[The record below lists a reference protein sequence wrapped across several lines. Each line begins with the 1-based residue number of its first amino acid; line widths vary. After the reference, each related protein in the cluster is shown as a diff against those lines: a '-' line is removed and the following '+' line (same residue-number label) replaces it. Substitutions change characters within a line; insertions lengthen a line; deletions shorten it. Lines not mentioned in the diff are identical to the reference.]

1 MLFPISG
8 RACRWQ
14 TISPPDIIRSSRLAR
29 RGEKRVRPACWRD
42 SFMGVL
48 GAKHMGI
55 AELLLSGGQ
64 AAKELVKHADLL
76 AIGMPGY
83 LAKWILA

>member
-1 MLFPISG
+1 
-8 RACRWQ
+8 
-14 TISPPDIIRSSRLAR
+14 
-29 RGEKRVRPACWRD
+29 
-42 SFMGVL
+42 MGVL